1 MAMKSP
7 FYAQSHQ
14 LIADF
19 LSTQTKFAL
28 ECDNTG
34 LKIPKPKPPI
44 IVLLGPTASG
54 KTALSIE
61 LCKAFN
67 GEVISADS
75 RQVYREMD
83 IGTDK
88 IAVTEQRLT
97 EGGAPRFD
105 DETGL
110 FHDGIRHHLIDVINP
125 DERFTV
131 ADFKKSCERLVPEIT
146 ARGKVA
152 FIVGGTGLYIRATTE
167 NFLIPDEDPTIKE
180 RLYSELKTLGAEA
193 LHKRLS
199 QVDPEAAAKIHFN
212 NHPYVV
218 RALEIFELTG
228 KPKSE
233 HKSECP
239 FAVLK
244 IGLSWPR
251 EVMFE
256 RINKRAQEQLTKNGL
271 IAETQKLLDHGYG
284 EELSSMSSL
293 GYREVIAHL
302 KGQLTLPQTIELLQQ
317 NTRNYGKRQL
327 TWFKKEPNVT
337 WIQAQVA

>member
-1 MAMKSP
+1 MKSP
-7 FYAQSHQ
+7 FYEQSHQ

-19 LSTQTKFAL
+19 LSAHKSS
-28 ECDNTG
+28 DY
-34 LKIPKPKPPI
+34 KPPV

-88 IAVTEQRLT
+88 IAVTAQQLA
-97 EGGAPRFD
+97 EGG
-105 DETGL
+105 TGL

-146 ARGKVA
+146 ARGKIA

-180 RLYSELKTLGAEA
+180 RLYNELKTLGAEA

-239 FAVLK
+239 FTVLK

-256 RINKRAQEQLTKNGL
+256 RINKRAEEQLTKNGL
-271 IAETQKLLDHGYG
+271 IQETQKLLDHGYG

-302 KGQLTLPQTIELLQQ
+302 KGELTLPQTIELLQQ